1 MINKLRRKVT
11 SKKLSNGG
19 GIRSLPLPP
28 SSPNVPQVFNQAP
41 LFSKL
46 GLQQRFAALP
56 GFVRKPASFIG
67 STILPKNPYIR
78 AGLYGTSAL
87 TAAGGLDGLNRILN
101 PDAQTIIDRI
111 NSRNQNNLADGKS
124 VTLQELGISPLLDAQ
139 KKLATD
145 ITEVAD
151 GSVPVEPGTNVLS
164 NSVIDRIQDNTGI
177 TLPKDGGDIVRD
189 ADANDG
195 FLSTPGPEKGVTDNE
210 QITED
215 SSNPPDG
222 PVIDATDDEIDV
234 EYTNRQNQNSTAD
247 QTYYDNYFAEIIKS
261 GRSAEALALDAEVR
275 DIMGP
280 ESKKSKNLLLLQLA
294 ANLVTGRTDQPGFK
308 GFIDVL
314 GQAGKATI
322 PMAIA
327 LEEQRREDER
337 ELKKALINAR
347 AKKQRSDYKRGKI
360 EGLAVF
366 LDENGERRKGP
377 LRYDSDGNAI
387 VTVTDPNGQN
397 PRELIVNGRI
407 ITTMK
412 FPDAKQKQEIISEI
426 RMYSRA
432 VNGAREV
439 LDIITRDPS
448 ITGSPGTVKRAI
460 LRIGDIAK
468 AYAGKLDFSELRADL
483 NLAQQHFG
491 NTMAANRSLY
501 SSHEKFDE
509 VLEAGNEFFE

>member
-222 PVIDATDDEIDV
+222 PVIDAT
-234 EYTNRQNQNSTAD
+234 
-247 QTYYDNYFAEIIKS
+247 
-261 GRSAEALALDAEVR
+261 
-275 DIMGP
+275 
-280 ESKKSKNLLLLQLA
+280 
-294 ANLVTGRTDQPGFK
+294 
-308 GFIDVL
+308 
-314 GQAGKATI
+314 
-322 PMAIA
+322 
-327 LEEQRREDER
+327 
-337 ELKKALINAR
+337 
-347 AKKQRSDYKRGKI
+347 
-360 EGLAVF
+360 
-366 LDENGERRKGP
+366 
-377 LRYDSDGNAI
+377 
-387 VTVTDPNGQN
+387 
-397 PRELIVNGRI
+397 
-407 ITTMK
+407 
-412 FPDAKQKQEIISEI
+412 
-426 RMYSRA
+426 
-432 VNGAREV
+432 
-439 LDIITRDPS
+439 
-448 ITGSPGTVKRAI
+448 GS
-460 LRIGDIAK
+460 
-468 AYAGKLDFSELRADL
+468 
-483 NLAQQHFG
+483 
-491 NTMAANRSLY
+491 
-501 SSHEKFDE
+501 
-509 VLEAGNEFFE
+509 